1 MKRPIKG
8 KLSLMLIIGLAMR
21 CSFAQELNPFR
32 FSESIINTQSKG
44 FREISQTDLLRNK
57 FNHPVQKLPV
67 TNQSAYSFVPRF
79 ERHRGAIFCRMED
92 AVEQRTKL
100 FKLTIGLK

>member
-1 MKRPIKG
+1 
-8 KLSLMLIIGLAMR
+8 MLIIGLAMR

-32 FSESIINTQSKG
+32 YSDSIINMRSNG
-44 FREISQTDLLRNK
+44 LRETNQTDLLRNK
-57 FNHPVQKLPV
+57 FNHPAQKLPV

-100 FKLTIGLK
+100 FKLTIGLM